1 MALNYKLHAPVTNA
15 ADADLSGHFLCGN
28 ESLAAGKYRQAAEHY
43 RQVLAA
49 SPDSAEAHNNL
60 GVALKRQ
67 HQFDDAGAA
76 FQRAVA
82 ARPDFVDAY
91 VNLGDTLRQLNRLD
105 EARICLQAALDVDP
119 VCPAAYNNLGIVHRR
134 LGDNDAAIQ
143 CFQRALYLQPGNVNA
158 ANNLGNVLALTHRL
172 DEAEVQF
179 AQAACTDA
187 QSLSAHNHMGLLR
200 QRQGRLSEAEQEFQT
215 AIQLDA
221 SYAIAHLNLGVLYL
235 YEGRINEAQHCF
247 RQAQRIK
254 PQFAKAHSN
263 LLISLGYDPS
273 VDLEEL
279 FAEHLRWQQQHAVDV
294 PHITTHANS
303 PQPLRRLRIGYVS
316 IDFRSHPVASFI
328 EPILKLRNHLQVEVV
343 CYSDVPTPDVVT
355 ERLKKLADEWHNI
368 AGMAD
373 AEVVERIQQDSID
386 VLVDLAGHTA
396 GNRLTVFAQK
406 PAPVQFSMLGYGN
419 TTGLTT
425 IDCRITDAICDP
437 PEEPCRHTETL
448 VRISAGSFTYAPP
461 QTAPDVQ
468 PPPALKNRY
477 VTFGSFNNLAKIGPE
492 VIAAWA
498 EILATIPNSRLR
510 LKNGAFGDEKVRHRF
525 QELFRQHHI
534 PTERILFQGF
544 VESKEEHLAAYH
556 DVDVAL
562 DPFPY
567 TGATTT
573 CEALW
578 MGVPVVTLR
587 GANYV
592 GRMSAGILNQT
603 GYGYLTAASKPQYVS
618 TAIGIAS
625 DVAQLSE
632 IRGELRQQLQSSSLC
647 QAEPVVVE
655 IESAYRAAWQ
665 RWCETRVAP

>member
-1 MALNYKLHAPVTNA
+1 MALNYKLHAPAANA
-15 ADADLSGHFLCGN
+15 AADLSGHFLRGN
-28 ESLAAGKYRQAAEHY
+28 ESLAAGDYRQAVECYH
-43 RQVLAA
+43 QVLAV
-49 SPDSAEAHNNL
+49 SPDLAEAHNNL

-67 HQFDDAGAA
+67 QQFDDAGVA

-91 VNLGDTLRQLNRLD
+91 VNLGDTLRQLDRLE
-105 EARICLQAALDVDP
+105 EARICLQAALDIDP
-119 VCPAAYNNLGIVHRR
+119 NCPAAYNNLGIVQRR

-143 CFQRALYLQPGNVNA
+143 SFQQALRLQPNHASA
-158 ANNLGNVLALTHRL
+158 ADNLGNVLAQTNRL
-172 DEAEVQF
+172 EEAEVQF

-187 QSLSAHNHMGLLR
+187 QALSAHNHMGLLR
-200 QRQGRLSEAEQEFQT
+200 QRQGRLREAEQEFQT

-221 SYAIAHLNLGVLYL
+221 SSATAHLNLGVLYL
-235 YEGRINEAQHCF
+235 YEGRVKEAQYCF
-247 RQAQRIK
+247 RQTLQLQ
-254 PQFAKAHSN
+254 PQFIKAHSN
-263 LLISLGYDPS
+263 LLISLGYDPG
-273 VDLEEL
+273 VDLDEL
-279 FAEHLRWQQQHAVDV
+279 FDEHLRWQQQHAADI

-303 PQPLRRLRIGYVS
+303 PQPRRRLRIGYIS
-316 IDFRSHPVASFI
+316 IDFRRHPVASFI
-328 EPILKLRNHLQVEVV
+328 EPILKLRNTSEVEVV
-343 CYSDVPTPDVVT
+343 CYSDVPAPDAVT
-355 ERLKKLADEWHNI
+355 ERLEKLADEWHNV

-373 AEVVERIQQDSID
+373 AELVERIQQDGID

-396 GNRLTVFAQK
+396 GNRLLVFAQK

-425 IDCRITDAICDP
+425 IDCRITDAICDS

-448 VRISAGSFTYAPP
+448 VRIPAGSFTFAPP
-461 QTAPDVQ
+461 QSAPDVQ

-477 VTFGSFNNLAKIGPE
+477 VTFGSCNKLAKIGPD
-492 VIAAWA
+492 VIAVWA
-498 EILATIPNSRLR
+498 EILAAIPNSRLR
-510 LKNGAFGDEKVRHRF
+510 LKNGAFGDEKVRQRF
-525 QELFRQHHI
+525 HELFRQHHI
-534 PTERILFQGF
+534 PAERIQFQGF
-544 VESKEEHLAAYH
+544 VESEEEHLAAYH
-556 DVDVAL
+556 HVDVAL

-603 GYGYLTAASKPQYVS
+603 GYGYLTAASKPQYIS

-632 IRGELRQQLQSSSLC
+632 IRNDLRQQLQSSSLC
-647 QAEPVVVE
+647 QPEPIVAE
-655 IESAYRAAWQ
+655 IESAYRTAWQ
-665 RWCETRVAP
+665 HWCQTQVAP